1 MGSRPVLMAM
11 AGATCIAFSA
21 ILVRLADVPPSTA
34 AFFRC
39 VYALPPLAL
48 LAWWE
53 RHQFGPLAHRALWLS
68 LVAGVFFMGDL
79 VFWHHAIAAVGA
91 GLATVLGNVQVVI
104 VPLAAWAFL
113 HERPAGRTLA
123 AVPIVLFGVVL
134 ISGVV
139 GAGAY
144 GSSPALGVLFGV
156 LTAITYA
163 GFLLILRAGS
173 SDLRRPAGPLYY
185 ATLSAALVTL
195 PVGAGL
201 GELELTPTWPEHGWL
216 VLLALT
222 SQVVGWLLIA
232 AALPRLPAA
241 LTSVTLTLQPALSV
255 VFAVLLLD
263 EAPSA
268 VQLAGV
274 AVIIGGVVLA
284 TAGRRRRPYTEPEEL
299 RDVAQPGSA
308 PALGAGGRR
317 FESGRPD

>member
-1 MGSRPVLMAM
+1 MAM

-21 ILVRLADVPPSTA
+21 VLVRLADVPPSTA
-34 AFFRC
+34 AFYRC
-39 VYALPPLAL
+39 AYALPPLAL
-48 LAWWE
+48 LALWE
-53 RHQFGPLAHRALWLS
+53 RRRYGPLGGRALKLA
-68 LVAGVFFMGDL
+68 LVAGVFFAADL

-104 VPLAAWAFL
+104 VPLAAWVL
-113 HERPAGRTLA
+113 LRERPAGRTLA
-123 AVPIVLFGVVL
+123 SVPIVLFGVVL
-134 ISGVV
+134 ISGAI

-144 GSSPALGVLFGV
+144 GSNPALGVLFGV
-156 LTAITYA
+156 LTGIAYA
-163 GFLLILRAGS
+163 GFLLVLRAGS
-173 SDLRRPAGPLYY
+173 TDLRRPAGPLFY

-201 GELELTPTWPEHGWL
+201 GELELEPTWPEHGWL

-222 SQVVGWLLIA
+222 AQVAGWLLIA

-241 LTSVTLTLQPALSV
+241 LTSITLTLQPALSV
-255 VFAVLLLD
+255 VLAVILLD

-274 AVIIGGVVLA
+274 GIIIAGVVLA
-284 TAGRRRRPYTEPEEL
+284 TGRRRQPYTEPEL